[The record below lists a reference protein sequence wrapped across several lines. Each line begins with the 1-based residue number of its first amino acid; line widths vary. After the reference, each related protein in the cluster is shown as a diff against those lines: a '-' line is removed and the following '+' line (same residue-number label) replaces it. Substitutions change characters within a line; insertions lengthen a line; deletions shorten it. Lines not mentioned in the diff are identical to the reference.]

1 MSLSPPDMLFNRIQ
15 TAIAVQSWREAWAL
29 LEQANPDYYG
39 DDRHLGARRHDFL
52 LATATCLR
60 HRGQLEDAER
70 VYLILQHEL
79 GLLDQRLADVL
90 IGRGEVAHAAG
101 RHGEAL
107 QLLRAAS
114 YIPDQDMVLR
124 ARTATINAHINSHV
138 NIDLSLTLFE
148 KAEQEFAVLDGT
160 AAANLKFWHGDALLV
175 GSRYQ
180 AAMEKLSEAQ
190 QLAAASGASVTLAD
204 TMRRLALARALLG
217 HQDHALRSLS
227 DLQSAEEL
235 YSASGDRGAVYLH
248 TEAGEVHR
256 SMGRWR
262 EAETAFSKGLWA
274 SRDIGDTN
282 RQAHN
287 QLGLFEIGRQTGRVK
302 DDLLVEAD
310 RLYSRD
316 DSDWGRLHVLIS
328 RAVNEPKTRGE
339 QITRAMDVIN
349 NSSFSSFQ
357 QEKQILEWIKQADE
371 DQIANYPHLMNYP

>member
-114 YIPDQDMVLR
+114 YIPDQEIVLR

-160 AAANLKFWHGDALLV
+160 AAANLKFWHGD
-175 GSRYQ
+175 
-180 AAMEKLSEAQ
+180 
-190 QLAAASGASVTLAD
+190 
-204 TMRRLALARALLG
+204 
-217 HQDHALRSLS
+217 ALRSLS

-328 RAVNEPKTRGE
+328 RAVNEPKTRDK